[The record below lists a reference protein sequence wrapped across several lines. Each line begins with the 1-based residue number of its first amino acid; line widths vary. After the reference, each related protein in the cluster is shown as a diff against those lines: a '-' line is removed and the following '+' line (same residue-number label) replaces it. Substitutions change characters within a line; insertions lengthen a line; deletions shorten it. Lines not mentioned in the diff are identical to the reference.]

1 MTTADKPAEG
11 EHHGWKD
18 ARQAD
23 SAQLKGL
30 AHPLRIAIFDALTT
44 YGPSTSA
51 MLASRL
57 GESTGSMSYHLRQ
70 LARHGFI
77 VEVEEQGTARE
88 RYWRRA
94 PGALAIGIA
103 DDDPSPAMRR
113 ITDSLVR
120 EMTTLA
126 ARRVQEFASRAADEL
141 PVEWMEASSISSATM
156 ELTVEELAELVDDVA
171 ARIEARRQADG
182 GRRGIPGARRVQ
194 VQFHAFPLMDA
205 EPTP

>member
-1 MTTADKPAEG
+1 MTTADKPVEG
-11 EHHGWKD
+11 KSHRWKD

-44 YGPSTSA
+44 YGPATSA
-51 MLASRL
+51 MLAHRL

-77 VEVEEQGTARE
+77 VDVEDEGTARE

-94 PGALAIGIA
+94 PGPLAIGPA
-103 DDDPSPAMRR
+103 EDDPSPAARSITHSLMREINSR
-113 ITDSLVR
+113 
-120 EMTTLA
+120 A
-126 ARRVQEFASRAADEL
+126 AHHVQEFVDRAEDEL
-141 PVEWMEASSISSATM
+141 PREWMEASSISSASM
-156 ELTVEELAELVDDVA
+156 ELTVEELAELVDEVS
-171 ARIEARRQADG
+171 ARIAARRQADG
-182 GRRGIPGARRVQ
+182 GPRGIPGARRVQ
-194 VQFHAFPLMDA
+194 IQFHAFPLMDA